1 MAVIA
6 TIALVIILV
15 AFRLLLPPVPGFM
28 SYFRRWG
35 KRTTIL
41 CCSIALFAA
50 AVAILVTKQ

>member
-1 MAVIA
+1 MALIG

-15 AFRLLLPPVPGFM
+15 AFRLLLPPVPGLT

-50 AVAILVTKQ
+50 AVAIFVTRR

>member
-1 MAVIA
+1 MIA
-6 TIALVIILV
+6 TIALIIVLV

-41 CCSIALFAA
+41 CCSIALFVA
-50 AVAILVTKQ
+50 AVAILVTRQ